1 MRKGLGSGHRVIPRS
16 FDLKCVHM
24 ERVGAILDGMLKRI
38 GRGSSDFHIDG
49 KIQGERVAGCEG
61 RRIFGFAA

>member
-16 FDLKCVHM
+16 FDLKCVRV
-24 ERVGAILDGMLKRI
+24 ERVVSILDGIVNRI
-38 GRGSSDFHIDG
+38 GRGLPDLHIDG
-49 KIQGERVAGCEG
+49 NIQGERVAGCEG

>member
-24 ERVGAILDGMLKRI
+24 ERVVSILDGIVKRI
-38 GRGSSDFHIDG
+38 GRGLPDFHIDG
-49 KIQGERVAGCEG
+49 TIQGVKAAGCEG
-61 RRIFGFAA
+61 RRIVGFAA